1 MNTAS
6 HHPITRQRISILFEA
21 REEIILQLSG
31 KRSISLVD
39 ASGLD
44 RSGRCRLA
52 DEHWAAC
59 TEELRDSLLNHHHH
73 FVRSCAVVAQQ
84 KLAQAHDGV
93 IKEQSQDELKLRLR
107 DLDRQAAEM
116 ESNEVVQSR
125 LSVPNSAEN
134 QNLVALN
141 ITLFHVRHRLKHHF
155 GFEQPGHTGN
165 WLI

>member
-1 MNTAS
+1 MHTAS
-6 HHPITRQRISILFEA
+6 HTLISRQRISILYET
-21 REEIILQLSG
+21 REEILQELSTQ
-31 KRSISLVD
+31 RSISLVD

-52 DEHWAAC
+52 DDHWAAC
-59 TEELRDSLLNHHHH
+59 TEELRQSLLNHTHH

-84 KLAQAHDGV
+84 NLAKAHDGV

-116 ESNEVVQSR
+116 ESSEAIQSR
-125 LSVPNSAEN
+125 VLVANSAEN
-134 QNLVALN
+134 QDLVALN
-141 ITLFHVRHRLKHHF
+141 ITLFHLRHRLKHHF
-155 GFEQPGHTGN
+155 GFEEPGHTGN

>member
-1 MNTAS
+1 
-6 HHPITRQRISILFEA
+6 
-21 REEIILQLSG
+21 
-31 KRSISLVD
+31 
-39 ASGLD
+39 
-44 RSGRCRLA
+44 
-52 DEHWAAC
+52 
-59 TEELRDSLLNHHHH
+59 
-73 FVRSCAVVAQQ
+73 VRSCAVVAQQ